1 MTDNKYDAVIIG
13 GGASGLSA
21 ARQISEKGFST
32 AIVERENCLGGILN
46 QCIHAGFGL
55 RRFKSDLTGPEYAEK
70 DIDLLYGRDVDV
82 FTGTT
87 VFDIKSEGGKRI
99 LYASSVKGV
108 MKLEARAIVLA
119 MGCRERNRGNLGIGG
134 SRPAG
139 IMTAG
144 LAQRLLNIDGY
155 LPGRK
160 AVIIGS
166 GDIGLIMARRLSW
179 SGAKVMAV
187 VEILPYPSGL
197 ARNIAQ
203 CVDDFGIPLLLGY
216 TVSSIN
222 GNERVESVDISPFR
236 GGIPDLSR
244 SFKIECDTVLISAG
258 LVPENE
264 LSVKAGVKISNATN
278 GPYVDSS
285 MMTNIPG
292 VFACGN
298 VLHVHDLV
306 DYVSEEA
313 SVCGNA
319 VAEYLQRACVPSERK
334 EGIVQAGANVKYV
347 VPCKYRTDADQKYYL
362 RSLAPFETAFLK
374 VKCGKEI
381 LISRKLKYV
390 RPSEM
395 EYFTLTPEL
404 SAKIPGQEE
413 TLPEIQVSIT
423 ENEQ

>member
-1 MTDNKYDAVIIG
+1 MICKKYDAVIIG

-21 ARQISEKGFST
+21 ARQISGKGFST
-32 AIVERENCLGGILN
+32 AIVEREKCLGGILN
-46 QCIHAGFGL
+46 QCVHAGFGL
-55 RRFKSDLTGPEYAEK
+55 HRFKSDLTGPEYAEK
-70 DIDLLYGRDVDV
+70 DIELLSGRNIDV

-87 VFDIKSEGGKRI
+87 VFDIKSEGGSRI

-108 MKLEARAIVLA
+108 MRLESRAVVLA
-119 MGCRERNRGNLGIGG
+119 MGCRERNRGNLAIGG

-155 LPGRK
+155 LPGKK

-166 GDIGLIMARRLSW
+166 GDIGLIMARRLTW

-203 CVDDFGIPLLLGY
+203 CVDDFGIPLLLGH

-244 SFKIECDTVLISAG
+244 GFNVECDTVLISAG

-285 MMTNIPG
+285 LMTNIPG

-306 DYVSEEA
+306 DYVSEES

-319 VAEYLQRACVPSERK
+319 VAEYLQGTGVLSDRK
-334 EGIVQAGANVKYV
+334 EGNVRAGANVKYV
-347 VPCKYRTDADQKYYL
+347 VPSMYRNDVAQKFYL

-374 VKCGKEI
+374 VKCGQEI

-395 EYFTLTPEL
+395 EYFTVTPEM
-404 SAKIPGQEE
+404 SAKIPKEAE
-413 TLPEIQVSIT
+413 TLPEIQVSIR
-423 ENEQ
+423 EDEQ

>member
-1 MTDNKYDAVIIG
+1 MICKKYDAVVIG
-13 GGASGLSA
+13 GGTAGLSA

-55 RRFKSDLTGPEYAEK
+55 HRFKSDLTGPEYAEK
-70 DIDLLYGRDVDV
+70 DIELMSGKNIDV
-82 FTGTT
+82 FTKTT
-87 VFDIKSEGGKRI
+87 AFDIKAEKERRV
-99 LYASSVKGV
+99 LYASSAKGV
-108 MKLEARAIVLA
+108 MKLDARAIVLA

-144 LAQRLLNIDGY
+144 LAQRLLNIEGY
-155 LPGRK
+155 LPGKK

-197 ARNIAQ
+197 ARNVAQ

-236 GGIPDLSR
+236 DGAPDLSR
-244 SFKIECDTVLISAG
+244 SFRMECDTVLISAG

-264 LSVKAGVKISNATN
+264 LSIKAGVKISNATN
-278 GPYVDSS
+278 GPFVDSS
-285 MMTNIPG
+285 MMTNISG

-306 DYVSEEA
+306 DYVSEES
-313 SVCGNA
+313 SVCGDA
-319 VAEYLQRACVPSERK
+319 VAEYLQETRTLSKRN
-334 EGIVQAGANVKYV
+334 EGFVRTGANVKYV
-347 VPCKYRTDADQKYYL
+347 VPSKYRKDAIQKFYL

-374 VKCGKEI
+374 VACGSEI

-395 EYFTLTPEL
+395 EYFTLEPEML
-404 SAKIPGQEE
+404 ANIPEQGGS
-413 TLPEIQVSIT
+413 LPDLQVSVLL
-423 ENEQ
+423 

>member
-1 MTDNKYDAVIIG
+1 MICRKYDAVVIG
-13 GGASGLSA
+13 GGAAGLSA
-21 ARQISEKGFST
+21 ARQISGSGFST
-32 AIVERENCLGGILN
+32 AIIEREECLGGILN

-55 RRFKSDLTGPEYAEK
+55 QRFKTDLTGPEYAEN
-70 DIDLLYGRDVDV
+70 DIGLLSGKNIDV

-87 VFDIKSEGGKRI
+87 AFDIKMEGGRKV
-99 LYASSVKGV
+99 LDASSAKGV
-108 MKLEARAIVLA
+108 MKFEASAVVLA

-134 SRPAG
+134 SRPSG

-144 LAQRLLNIDGY
+144 LAQRLLNVEGY
-155 LPGRK
+155 LPGKK

-166 GDIGLIMARRLSW
+166 GDIGLIMARRLTW

-222 GNERVESVDISPFR
+222 GNERVDSVDISPFR
-236 GGIPDLSR
+236 DGAPDLSR
-244 SFKIECDTVLISAG
+244 SLRMECDTVLISAG

-264 LSVKAGVKISNATN
+264 LSAKAGVKISNATN
-278 GPYVDSS
+278 GPFVDSS
-285 MMTNIPG
+285 MMTNLPG

-306 DYVSEEA
+306 DYVSEESA
-313 SVCGNA
+313 VCGDA
-319 VAEYLQRACVPSERK
+319 VAEYLRGAIVSSERN
-334 EGIVQAGANVKYV
+334 EGSVRAGANVKYV
-347 VPCKYRTDADQKYYL
+347 VPAKYRKDTNQKFYL

-374 VKCGKEI
+374 VKCGEEV
-381 LISRKLKYV
+381 LVSRKLKYV

-395 EYFTLTPEL
+395 EYFTVTPENL
-404 SAKIPGQEE
+404 GKIPEQTGC
-413 TLPEIQVSIT
+413 LPEIQVSIR

>member
-1 MTDNKYDAVIIG
+1 MICKKYDAVVIG
-13 GGASGLSA
+13 GGAAGLSA

-70 DIDLLYGRDVDV
+70 DIELLAGMDIDV

-87 VFDIKSEGGKRI
+87 VFDIKAESDHRT
-99 LYASSVKGV
+99 LYASSEKGV
-108 MKLEARAIVLA
+108 MKFDVRAVVLA

-144 LAQRLLNIDGY
+144 LAQRLLNIEGY
-155 LPGRK
+155 LPGKK

-166 GDIGLIMARRLSW
+166 GDIGLIMARRLTW

-222 GNERVESVDISPFR
+222 GKERVESVDISPFR
-236 GGIPDLSR
+236 DGIPDLSR
-244 SFKIECDTVLISAG
+244 SFRMECDTVLISAG

-278 GPYVDSS
+278 GPFVDSS
-285 MMTNIPG
+285 MMTTLSG

-306 DYVSEEA
+306 DYVSEE
-313 SVCGNA
+313 SLLCGDA
-319 VAEYLQRACVPSERK
+319 VAEYLNGTNAPFERK
-334 EGIVQAGANVKYV
+334 EGFVRAGANVKYV
-347 VPCKYRTDADQKYYL
+347 VPSKYRRDATQKFYL

-374 VKCGKEI
+374 VKCGEEV
-381 LISRKLKYV
+381 LINRKLKYV

-395 EYFTLTPEL
+395 EYFTVAPEIL
-404 SAKIPGQEE
+404 AKIPEQAGN
-413 TLPEIQVSIT
+413 LPDLQVSV
-423 ENEQ
+423 QS

>member
-1 MTDNKYDAVIIG
+1 MICKKYDAVIVG
-13 GGASGLSA
+13 GGTAGLSA

-55 RRFKSDLTGPEYAEK
+55 HRFKRDLTGPEYAEK
-70 DIDLLYGRDVDV
+70 DIELLSGRSIDV

-87 VFDIKSEGGKRI
+87 VFDIKAESENRT
-99 LYASSVKGV
+99 LYASSEKGV
-108 MKLEARAIVLA
+108 MELEARAVVLA

-144 LAQRLLNIDGY
+144 LAQRLLNIEGY
-155 LPGRK
+155 LPGEK

-166 GDIGLIMARRLSW
+166 GDIGLIMARRLTW

-236 GGIPDLSR
+236 DGVPDLSR
-244 SFKIECDTVLISAG
+244 SFRMECDTVLISAG

-278 GPYVDSS
+278 GPFVDSS
-285 MMTNIPG
+285 MMTSLPG

-306 DYVSEEA
+306 DYVSEES
-313 SVCGNA
+313 SVCGDS
-319 VAEYLQRACVPSERK
+319 VAEYLNGGSKQIEGFVRAGS
-334 EGIVQAGANVKYV
+334 NVKYV
-347 VPCKYRTDADQKYYL
+347 VPSKYRKGCSGRFYL
-362 RSLAPFETAFLK
+362 RSLAPFESASLN
-374 VKCGKEI
+374 VNCRHEI
-381 LISRKLKYV
+381 LLNRKMKFV

-395 EYFTLTPEL
+395 ISFTLEPEIL
-404 SAKIPGQEE
+404 DKLAEQSG
-413 TLPEIQVSIT
+413 TLPDIQVSIMV
-423 ENEQ
+423 

>member
-1 MTDNKYDAVIIG
+1 MTGREYDAVVIG
-13 GGASGLSA
+13 GGAAGLAA
-21 ARQISEKGFST
+21 ARQISDKGFST
-32 AIVERENCLGGILN
+32 AIVERETCLGGILN
-46 QCIHAGFGL
+46 QCIHSGFGL
-55 RRFKSDLTGPEYAEK
+55 QRYKRDLTGPEYAEK
-70 DIDLLYGRDVDV
+70 DIDLVSVRNVDAY
-82 FTGTT
+82 TGTT
-87 VFDIKSEGGKRI
+87 VFDIKAENERRI
-99 LYASSVKGV
+99 LYTSSARGV
-108 MKLEARAIVLA
+108 MKFESKAVVLA

-134 SRPAG
+134 TRPAG

-144 LAQRLLNIDGY
+144 LAQRLLNIEGY
-155 LPGRK
+155 LPGKK

-166 GDIGLIMARRLSW
+166 GDIGLIMARRLTW

-222 GNERVESVDISPFR
+222 GNERVESVDISPFKD
-236 GGIPDLSR
+236 GAPDLSR
-244 SFKIECDTVLISAG
+244 SFRMECDTVLISAG

-264 LSVKAGVKISNATN
+264 LSAKAGVKISNATN

-285 MMTNIPG
+285 MMTNLPG

-306 DYVSEEA
+306 DWVSEES
-313 SVCGNA
+313 SVCGDA
-319 VAEYLQRACVPSERK
+319 VAEYLRGATVPSERN
-334 EGIVQAGANVKYV
+334 EGSVRAGANVKYV
-347 VPCKYRTDADQKYYL
+347 LPSKYRRDMVQKFYL

-374 VKCGKEI
+374 VKCGSEI
-381 LISRKLKYV
+381 LINRKLKYV

-395 EYFTLTPEL
+395 EYFTLTPEIL
-404 SAKIPGQEE
+404 EKIPEQSGV
-413 TLPEIQVSIT
+413 LPDLQVSIR

>member
-1 MTDNKYDAVIIG
+1 MIFKKYDAVVIG
-13 GGASGLSA
+13 GGAAGLSA

-32 AIVERENCLGGILN
+32 AIIEREECLGGILN

-55 RRFKSDLTGPEYAEK
+55 HRFKSDLTGPEYAEK
-70 DIDLLYGRDVDV
+70 DIELISGKNIDI

-87 VFDIKSEGGKRI
+87 VFDIKAESHYRI
-99 LYASSVKGV
+99 LYASSAKGV
-108 MKLEARAIVLA
+108 MRVETRAIVLA

-134 SRPAG
+134 TRPAG

-144 LAQRLLNIDGY
+144 LAQRLLNIEGY
-155 LPGRK
+155 LPGKK

-166 GDIGLIMARRLSW
+166 GDIGLIMARRLTW

-203 CVDDFGIPLLLGY
+203 CLDDFGIPLFLGY

-222 GNERVESVDISPFR
+222 GTERVETVDISPFCD
-236 GGIPDLSR
+236 GVPDFSR
-244 SFKIECDTVLISAG
+244 SFRMECDTVLISAG

-278 GPYVDSS
+278 GPFVDSS
-285 MMTNIPG
+285 MMTNLSG

-306 DYVSEEA
+306 DYVSEE
-313 SVCGNA
+313 SSLCGNA
-319 VAEYLQRACVPSERK
+319 VAEYLQETRTLSKRN
-334 EGIVQAGANVKYV
+334 EGFVRAGANVKYV
-347 VPCKYRTDADQKYYL
+347 VPSKYRKDAIQKFYL

-374 VKCGKEI
+374 VTCGTEV
-381 LISRKLKYV
+381 LISHKLKFV
-390 RPSEM
+390 HPSEM
-395 EYFTLTPEL
+395 EYFTIEPKTL
-404 SAKIPGQEE
+404 AK
-413 TLPEIQVSIT
+413 LPEQAADLPDLQISIR